1 METAYVLVK
10 SKIGHEMEVMN
21 DILKIDGIKEVM
33 GIYGVYDIFV
43 KVQVSTRKDI
53 EQVIQKTAFLTH
65 HKCSHASFRREASAD
80 FDSIL
85 RAPNKTRM
93 SFP

>member
-53 EQVIQKTAFLTH
+53 EQVITKKIRKINNVISTTALSVIPEQGG
-65 HKCSHASFRREASAD
+65 K
-80 FDSIL
+80 
-85 RAPNKTRM
+85 
-93 SFP
+93 